1 MSNTAQLGL
10 PLVQAAQAQKH
21 VTVNE
26 ALMRLD
32 GLVNLVLQS
41 VTTPVPPGVVVDG
54 SCYAVPVGAVN
65 AWAGQEGLI
74 AIGANGGW
82 DFAQPVRGW
91 RAFIA
96 DRGAGA
102 IFDGAVWRDG
112 FATLSPQN
120 AGLSLRVAEIDHVIT
135 AGAVSKTAFV
145 IPSNATVVGVT
156 GRVTADITGT
166 LTSWS
171 LGNPGAVGRY
181 GTGIGLGSGSWV
193 RGVLASPTTF
203 YAPDVLQLDATGGDF
218 AGGTVRLAVHF
229 IEIALPDL

>member
-26 ALMRLD
+26 ALLRLD

-41 VTTPVPPGVVVDG
+41 ATTPVPPGVVVDG
-54 SCYAVPVGAVN
+54 ACYAVPVGAVN

-91 RAFIA
+91 RAFIL
-96 DRGAGA
+96 DQGAGA
-102 IFDGAVWRDG
+102 IFDGTAWREG
-112 FATLSPQN
+112 FATLSPRN
-120 AGLSLRVAEIDHVIT
+120 AGLSLRVTEIDHTIT
-135 AGAVSKTAFV
+135 AGPVSTTAFV

-156 GRVTADITGT
+156 GRVTADISGT

-181 GTGIGLGSGSWV
+181 GAGIGLGAGAWV
-193 RGVLASPTTF
+193 RGMLASPTAF
-203 YAPDVLQLDATGGDF
+203 YVPEVLQLDAVGGDF
-218 AGGTVRLAVHF
+218 AGGTVRLAVHLM
-229 IEIALPDL
+229 EIALPDL